1 MVQSAAISEGNAIV
15 LGGAGNLGQALL
27 DLLVA
32 DGKFSSITSIDV
44 MPHQHRGGSPVAC
57 VVGDILHPESLD
69 DHLRGADVVFH
80 LASMISI
87 LPVVHPRYRPAE
99 LQPH

>member
-1 MVQSAAISEGNAIV
+1 MEQVKRTCEGNAIV
-15 LGGAGNLGQALL
+15 LGGAGNLGWALL

-44 MPHQHRGGSPVAC
+44 MPHEHRGGSQVKC

-87 LPVVHPRYRPAE
+87 LPVVHPR
-99 LQPH
+99 